1 MTQANCSTCFDL
13 DFRYIPQPHKNR
25 RIRSIGQPARH
36 WISSAMLAETT
47 SCESCKLLKSSFD
60 ALTSSWGISA
70 TEGRSIPYQ
79 IAIIEPD
86 DAGAGDASEQEGG
99 GAIPKA
105 PRSLT
110 VIMRCN
116 PEYTKDGEK
125 GGFDEEF
132 EVEIYTPINSKTHI
146 FWGGQYTEAALH
158 VQVRHHAGRPSVPLA
173 KCRQVRAE
181 RNVRTSLDS
190 GSKNVIKAT
199 RIAMGNIHRTAKTS
213 CRDACWTCPMTRY
226 DLSKRR
232 PDSEVVTLH

>member
-99 GAIPKA
+99 GAISKA
-105 PRSLT
+105 PRSLK

-146 FWGGQYTEAALH
+146 FWGVNILKLRCTYRSAIKVEGH
-158 VQVRHHAGRPSVPLA
+158 R
-173 KCRQVRAE
+173 CRWRSADKSE
-181 RNVRTSLDS
+181 RR
-190 GSKNVIKAT
+190 G
-199 RIAMGNIHRTAKTS
+199 MCEHR
-213 CRDACWTCPMTRY
+213 
-226 DLSKRR
+226 
-232 PDSEVVTLH
+232 